1 MGGSS
6 DPFLILPLFA
16 YADFRQ
22 LLENRG
28 IFHNPPRLYIY
39 LYVLEVR
46 SPSTVGYALWWNN
59 LMDVS

>member
-46 SPSTVGYALWWNN
+46 SPSTVGYALW
-59 LMDVS
+59 